1 MRKIITGILFLAIY
15 HTSLAQGLY
24 IVSRAT
30 VSFDSDAP
38 LELIKAAS
46 DQLTGVIDVT
56 NRSFAFRIPM
66 NSFKGFNSS
75 LQQLHFNEHYIE
87 SAKYPLATFEGKIIE
102 EINFDIPGKHNV
114 RGKGSLIFHGV
125 TQERIIKCDL
135 VLTPGK
141 IMVSNNF
148 TILLVDH
155 NIEIPTVVNQKIAEE
170 IIVRTKIELV
180 SKEP

>member
-1 MRKIITGILFLAIY
+1 MRKIIIGVLFLANFQS
-15 HTSLAQGLY
+15 SLAQDLY
-24 IVSRAT
+24 IVSKAN

-38 LELIKAAS
+38 LELIKASS
-46 DQLTGVIDVT
+46 DQLTGIIDIS

-66 NSFKGFNSS
+66 NSFKGFNST
-75 LQQLHFNEHYIE
+75 LQQSHFNEHYIE
-87 SAKYPLATFEGKIIE
+87 SATYPLAIFEGKIIE
-102 EINFDIPGKHNV
+102 EINFDIPGKYNV

-135 VLTPGK
+135 VISPDK
-141 IMVSNNF
+141 IIVNNNF

-155 NIEIPTVVNQKIAEE
+155 NIKIPTVVNQKIAEE
-170 IIVRTKIELV
+170 IVVHTEIELV